1 MAYQPRW
8 LTEPTNSAH
17 EDGSRRGH
25 GSCMLSKVASPLFG
39 TAKKART
46 VVAKLKTF
54 GQYDPN
60 GKWVEKSSVASTIR
74 VLYMVLNDVRTQ
86 MAQNPNYKAV
96 VNMSFGRKINNGNPP
111 IISF

>member
-17 EDGSRRGH
+17 EDRSRRGH

-46 VVAKLKTF
+46 VIAKLKTF
-54 GQYDPN
+54 RQYN
-60 GKWVEKSSVASTIR
+60 LNRKWVEKSSVASTVS
-74 VLYMVLNDVRTQ
+74 VLYIVLNNV
-86 MAQNPNYKAV
+86 
-96 VNMSFGRKINNGNPP
+96 
-111 IISF
+111 